1 MGWTTNDSWT
11 RASLIRERI
20 EGETSRH
27 SGTIRECLHHCY
39 RGSAWKGTLWT
50 VWKLTKV
57 DGKIIYYIGCDL
69 LQCYGGTWGYKDMEA
84 GMGPCQVNC
93 PLSYLLMGPFDY
105 DYEKGTYL
113 EWVGGVL
120 LHYKNRFEYKKQ
132 YNSKLKESPL
142 YRKALALYPNAIQA
156 HQDELASRQPFIPK
170 KMVVLSEIVP
180 KELLNL

>member
-20 EGETSRH
+20 EGEVSRGT
-27 SGTIRECLHHCY
+27 GTIRKCLAHVY

-50 VWKLTKV
+50 VWELTKV
-57 DGKIIYYIGCDL
+57 DGKVIRYIGCDL
-69 LQCYGGTWGYKDMEA
+69 LQCYGGTWGYKDLEA

-120 LHYKNRFEYKKQ
+120 LHYRR
-132 YNSKLKESPL
+132 KESPL
-142 YRKALALYPNAIQA
+142 YKKALAAYPNAIQA
-156 HQDELASRQPFIPK
+156 HQDEMASRQPFIPK

-180 KELLNL
+180 KELLSK